1 MPQRR
6 FKLIYL
12 SHDLTKKVEFTLSH
26 RKVRAALLGLA
37 VCFLATNVVAGLLA
51 SFLLNS
57 RESDATQQEN
67 RHLKAQ
73 VTELQ
78 TRMAGV
84 SQQISIL
91 GETDKLLRMVA
102 DLPVVDEGTKKL
114 GIGGAPMEAP
124 VDVDFPGV
132 ANAKWTLDEIEREVD
147 FQRTSFEEIH
157 HKLTVNADLL
167 EHTPTLR
174 PVEGGYISSG
184 FGVRW
189 DPFTKRAESHP
200 GVDIPKE
207 RGSNVMATA
216 AGQIIYAGFYS
227 SYGQFVVIDHGFG
240 YQTAYGH
247 LSKIDVREGQYVT
260 KGQHVGE
267 VGSTGRS
274 TAPHLHYEVRISGRP
289 VDPTDYFFEDVA
301 AAGLPTAARHQ

>member
-12 SHDLTKKVEFTLSH
+12 SHDLSKKVELTLTH

-37 VCFLATNVVAGLLA
+37 VCFLATNVIAGLLA

-57 RESDATQQEN
+57 RETDALQQEN
-67 RHLKAQ
+67 TQLKTQ
-73 VTELQ
+73 ITQLQ
-78 TRMAGV
+78 TRIAGV
-84 SQQISIL
+84 NQQIISL
-91 GETDKLLRMVA
+91 GETDKLLRMMA
-102 DLPVVDEGTKKL
+102 NLPSIDEDVKKL
-114 GIGGAPMEAP
+114 GIGGGPVEAPMDASL
-124 VDVDFPGV
+124 PGV
-132 ANAKWTLDEIEREVD
+132 ANAKWSLDEIEKEID
-147 FQRTSFEEIH
+147 LQRTSFEEIH
-157 HKLTVNADLL
+157 HKLTVNADIL

-174 PVEGGYISSG
+174 PVDGGYISSG
-184 FGVRW
+184 FGLRW
-189 DPFTKRAESHP
+189 DPFTKRVEFHP
-200 GVDIPKE
+200 GVDIPQE
-207 RGSNVMATA
+207 RGTEIHATA

-247 LSKIDVREGQYVT
+247 MSKIDVREGQYVS
-260 KGQHVGE
+260 KGQEIGQ

-274 TAPHLHYEVRISGRP
+274 TAPHVHYEVRVNGRP

-301 AAGLPTAARHQ
+301 NTGLPTVMKQQ

>member
-12 SHDLTKKVEFTLSH
+12 SHDLTKKVEVTLTH

-57 RESDATQQEN
+57 RESDSLQQEN
-67 RHLKAQ
+67 RQLKAQ
-73 VTELQ
+73 VNVLQ

-84 SQQISIL
+84 SQQLSVL
-91 GETDKLLRMVA
+91 GETDKLLRMMA
-102 DLPVVDEGTKKL
+102 DLPSIDDDSKKL

-124 VDVDFPGV
+124 VDADLPGI
-132 ANAKWTLDEIEREVD
+132 ANARWTLDEIEREID

-174 PVEGGYISSG
+174 PVDGGYISSG

-189 DPFTKRAESHP
+189 DPFTKRVESHA

-207 RGSNVMATA
+207 RGTEIMATA
-216 AGQIIYAGFYS
+216 AGQVIYAGYYS

-247 LSKIDVREGQYVT
+247 MSKIEVREGQYVN
-260 KGQHVGE
+260 KGQDIGQ

-274 TAPHLHYEVRISGRP
+274 TAPHCHYEVRLNGRP

-301 AAGLPTAARHQ
+301 GLPTAAKHQ

>member
-12 SHDLTKKVEFTLSH
+12 SHDLTKKVEFTLTH

-57 RESDATQQEN
+57 RESDALQQEN
-67 RHLKAQ
+67 RQLKTQ
-73 VTELQ
+73 ITQLQ

-84 SQQISIL
+84 SQQLSIL
-91 GETDKLLRMVA
+91 GETDKLLRMMA
-102 DLPVVDEGTKKL
+102 DLPATDPDAKKM
-114 GIGGAPMEAP
+114 GIGGAPLEAP
-124 VDVDFPGV
+124 VDADLPGV
-132 ANAKWTLDEIEREVD
+132 TTAKWTLDELEREID
-147 FQRTSFEEIH
+147 FQKTSFEEIH
-157 HKLTVNADLL
+157 HKLTVNADML

-174 PVEGGYISSG
+174 PVDGGYISSG

-189 DPFTKRAESHP
+189 DPFTKRVESHP
-200 GVDIPKE
+200 GVDIPE
-207 RGSNVMATA
+207 GRGTSVMCTA
-216 AGQIIYAGFYS
+216 GGQVIYAGYYS
-227 SYGQFVVIDHGFG
+227 SYGEFIVIDHGFG

-260 KGQHVGE
+260 KGQHIGE

-274 TAPHLHYEVRISGRP
+274 TAPHLHYEVRINGRP

-301 AAGLPTAARHQ
+301 TLPTALKHQ

>member
-12 SHDLTKKVEFTLSH
+12 SHDLTKKVEVTLTH

-57 RESDATQQEN
+57 RESDALQQEN
-67 RHLKAQ
+67 RKLKSHI
-73 VTELQ
+73 TELE

-84 SQQISIL
+84 SQQVSLL
-91 GETDKLLRMVA
+91 GETDRLLRMMA
-102 DLPVVDEGTKKL
+102 DLPAIDDDAKKL
-114 GIGGAPMEAP
+114 GIGGSPLEAP
-124 VDVDFPGV
+124 VDAELPGI
-132 ANAKWTLDEIEREVD
+132 ANAKWTLDEIEREID

-157 HKLTVNADLL
+157 HKLTINADLL

-189 DPFTKRAESHP
+189 DPFTKRVEGHA
-200 GVDIPKE
+200 GVDIPQE
-207 RGSNVMATA
+207 RGTEIMATA
-216 AGQIIYAGFYS
+216 AGQVIYAGYYS

-247 LSKIDVREGQYVT
+247 MSRIEVREGQYVT
-260 KGQHVGE
+260 KGQDIGQ

-274 TAPHLHYEVRISGRP
+274 TAPHCHYEVRLNGRP

-301 AAGLPTAARHQ
+301 NLPAGAKHQ